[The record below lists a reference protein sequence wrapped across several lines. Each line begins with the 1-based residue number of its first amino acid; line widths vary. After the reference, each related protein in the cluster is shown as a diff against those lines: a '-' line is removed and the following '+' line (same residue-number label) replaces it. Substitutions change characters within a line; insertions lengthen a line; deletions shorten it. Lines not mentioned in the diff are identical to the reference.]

1 MLGESENNVENMC
14 KRGRMTRTR
23 AGKTL
28 MSFYTLQL
36 PSDSMKTILVV
47 EDDPLIREP
56 LSWALEKEGYTV
68 VEAVNGVEAICSF
81 DAHKPDLVV
90 LDILMPD
97 KDGLAVCTELRE
109 RDSGPYVPII
119 FISSL
124 DQLEDKVRG
133 FNTGGDQYLAKPF
146 HNEELL
152 EVVKAGLR
160 QVDNIKKSLISELS
174 DNVEILQWNNIQFN
188 TETGEVFYCDHEV
201 DPPPSEKELEILR
214 IMLGNPNKIFHRD
227 EMMDRIVDRRTIDSH
242 VANIRSKF
250 VKYGPDPIETVHGRG
265 YRLVKAK

>member
-1 MLGESENNVENMC
+1 
-14 KRGRMTRTR
+14 MT
-23 AGKTL
+23 KSL
-28 MSFYTLQL
+28 
-36 PSDSMKTILVV
+36 LVV
-47 EDDPLIREP
+47 DDDPIIRE
-56 LSWALEKEGYTV
+56 SIAWALKKQNYEV
-68 VEAVNGVEAICSF
+68 IEAINGVEAIECF
-81 DAHKPDLVV
+81 DRHKPDLIL

-109 RDSGPYVPII
+109 RRSGPYVPII

-133 FNTGGDQYLAKPF
+133 LATGGDHYLAKPF
-146 HNEELL
+146 HMEELL
-152 EVVKAGLR
+152 ELVKATLR
-160 QVDNIKKSLISELS
+160 QIDSIKASVATETPTENDK
-174 DNVEILQWNNIQFN
+174 LQWNNIQFN
-188 TETGEVFYCDHEV
+188 TETGEVFYCDHEI

-214 IMLGNPNKIFHRD
+214 IMLGNPSKIFHRD